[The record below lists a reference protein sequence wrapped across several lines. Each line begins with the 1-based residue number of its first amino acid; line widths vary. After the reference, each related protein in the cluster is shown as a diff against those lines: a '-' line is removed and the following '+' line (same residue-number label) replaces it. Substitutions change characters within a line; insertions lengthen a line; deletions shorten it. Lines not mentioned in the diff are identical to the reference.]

1 MPLITHAEEWNRL
14 FQKREQIPEA
24 LLKRIHRF
32 QVVRRATHF
41 LGNVRWIG
49 RMVVSPPKRLVADC
63 FDNQPLEHINV
74 FALRAEEPRF
84 DSPGSFATDLGHL
97 ATTRKSFQTLCGL
110 FKT

>member
-1 MPLITHAEEWNRL
+1 MSLVTHAEKWNRL

-32 QVVRRATHF
+32 QVFRRATHF
-41 LGNVRWIG
+41 FGDVRRIG
-49 RMVVSPPKRLVADC
+49 RMVVSPPKRLIADR
-63 FDNQPLEHINV
+63 FDDQALEHINV

-84 DSPGSFATDLGHL
+84 DSPCSFATDLGHV
-97 ATTRKSFQTLCGL
+97 AETSKSFQTLCGL